1 MNIKSVTR
9 TRVYG
14 GQSKGD
20 WYRIE
25 YKSGVSRKFRVE
37 DAPNTVREFV
47 NAANAETKDRAGHH
61 IVYTA

>member
-14 GQSKGD
+14 GQKKGD
-20 WYRIE
+20 WYRVE
-25 YKSGVSRKFRVE
+25 YKSGVFRNFRVE
-37 DAPNTVREFV
+37 DVPNTVREFI
-47 NAANAETKDRAGHH
+47 NSANAETKDKAGHY